1 MERFEDSAP
10 PRAQSEFRLSAVL
23 TRRSME
29 SRVLIL
35 LGALGIATAVRA
47 AFGIVITGAPFAF
60 YFPAIMVITVLAG
73 WETGV
78 AALLVSVVLG
88 VWLFMQRNGAWPAPP
103 QMLIIGVY
111 MAAST
116 FQIAFAQW
124 LRQTMERLDE
134 SEARFRQ
141 LVSVTSGIVWM
152 MDGDGEVHMPQSG
165 WSETTGVEWPAYKD
179 RGWLD
184 SLHENDRKGAIP
196 VMARIGAQGF
206 YQTEFRL
213 RDAKANDWRWF
224 GLRAVPI
231 LDRHKRV
238 RAWIG
243 TLTDIEARKHARE
256 RREIV
261 IGELRHRLK
270 NLFTVISS
278 IAQSSKPPN
287 EPAVDAFLH
296 KLTGRLHALNAA
308 ADLVMVDWR
317 TTIEIRAMVNATLA
331 PFMADD
337 ARIEIDGPSLE
348 LSEETG
354 GGLALAI
361 HELATNALKYGALS
375 VPGGNVALEWVCEPG
390 AHGEEF
396 ILTWKETGGP
406 RPNKPTQEGFGT
418 RVVQFA
424 VSREKKGEV
433 TLDYQ
438 PDGLFCRIAFLR
450 TKAKPPEL
458 PIEALDEL

>member
-1 MERFEDSAP
+1 MKNTEGA
-10 PRAQSEFRLSAVL
+10 RAQSEFRLSAVL
-23 TRRSME
+23 TRRSVG

-35 LGALGIATAVRA
+35 LGALGIATAVRLF
-47 AFGIVITGAPFAF
+47 FGLFITGAYFAF

-78 AALLVSVVLG
+78 AALLVSIMLG
-88 VWLFMQRNGAWPAPP
+88 VSLFMQQPGSWPTQA
-103 QMLIIGVY
+103 QLLIIGVY

-141 LVSVTSGIVWM
+141 LVSVTSGIVWAT
-152 MDGDGEVHMPQSG
+152 DGDGEVHMPQNG
-165 WSETTGVEWPAYKD
+165 WSETTGVEWPAYKGS
-179 RGWLD
+179 GWLD
-184 SLHENDRKGAIP
+184 SVHESDRKGAIP
-196 VMARIGAQGF
+196 VMSRIGAQGF
-206 YQTEFRL
+206 YQAEFRL

-243 TLTDIEARKHARE
+243 TLTDIHTRKHARE
-256 RREIV
+256 LREIV

-278 IAQSSKPPN
+278 LAQSSKPPN
-287 EPAVDAFLH
+287 EPAVDAFLS
-296 KLTGRLHALNAA
+296 KLIGRLHALNAA

-317 TTIEIRAMVNATLA
+317 TTIEIRAMVEATLA
-331 PFMADD
+331 PFMADE
-337 ARIEIDGPSLE
+337 ARIEIEGPSLE

-354 GGLALAI
+354 GALALAI

-375 VPGGNVALEWVCEPG
+375 APNGNVAIKWACEPS
-390 AHGEEF
+390 ARGEEF
-396 ILTWKETGGP
+396 ILTWKEMGGP
-406 RPNKPTQEGFGT
+406 QPVKPTQVGFGT

-424 VSREKKGEV
+424 VSREKEGQV

-458 PIEALDEL
+458 PLEVLDEL